1 LVRAREGD
9 FIETQEGLIF
19 DVKGLVHPP
28 DRVVAY
34 LRYFED
40 PSGVRGHNG
49 RKYIKVYSLSDKEAI
64 LRRMYPHYVYYDSVF
79 GEWLEGVPNS
89 LINMH
94 YEPTLKVLNFLKNQP
109 LNGIEKQAL
118 MLIQAVHDFSGV
130 PLEKFG
136 ISGSLLV
143 GLCAPDSDIDVIVY
157 GRKNCRLA
165 HEALSCLMDKREC
178 GFSRYNLEDLKK
190 LYEFRFKDTWMPFSE
205 FCAVENRKS
214 MQGKFMG
221 RDFFARFIIDWD
233 EVAESYGD
241 RIYRGVG
248 YAKIK
253 AKIEN
258 DEDSIF
264 TPCEYAISD
273 VRILS
278 GVNVTPP
285 PIKIVSFRGRFCE
298 QASRGEWVIAQ
309 GKMEKVTEKNGEEY
323 YRMILGAKPTDFM
336 IIKRAAED

>member
-1 LVRAREGD
+1 LIRAREGD
-9 FIETQEGLIF
+9 FIETREGLIF

-34 LRYFED
+34 LRYLED
-40 PSGVRGHNG
+40 PSGVRGRDG
-49 RKYIKVYSLSDKEAI
+49 RKYVKVYSLSDREAI
-64 LRRMYPHYVYYDSVF
+64 LRRICPQYIYYDRIF
-79 GEWLEGVPNS
+79 DEWLEGVPNN
-89 LINMH
+89 LIAMH
-94 YEPTLKVLNFLKNQP
+94 YEPQLKVLNFLKDQP
-109 LNGIEKQAL
+109 LNDIEKQAL
-118 MLIQAVHDFSGV
+118 MLIQSVHDFSGV
-130 PLEKFG
+130 PFEKFG

-143 GLCAPDSDIDVIVY
+143 GLYTPDSDIDVIIY

-165 HEALSCLMDKREC
+165 HEALSYLMDKRER

-190 LYEFRFKDTWMPFSE
+190 LYEFRFKDTWIPFSD

-221 RDFFARFIIDWD
+221 RDFFVRFIIDWN
-233 EVAESYGD
+233 EVMESYGD

-248 YAKIK
+248 YVKIK

-264 TPCEYAISD
+264 TPCEYAISN
-273 VRILS
+273 VKILD
-278 GVNVTPP
+278 GVNVKSP

-298 QASRGEWVIAQ
+298 QARRDEWIIAQ
-309 GKMEKVTEKNGEEY
+309 GKMEKVIEKSGEEY
-323 YRMILGAKPTDFM
+323 YRMVLGAKPTDFM
-336 IIKRAAED
+336 IVKPDG